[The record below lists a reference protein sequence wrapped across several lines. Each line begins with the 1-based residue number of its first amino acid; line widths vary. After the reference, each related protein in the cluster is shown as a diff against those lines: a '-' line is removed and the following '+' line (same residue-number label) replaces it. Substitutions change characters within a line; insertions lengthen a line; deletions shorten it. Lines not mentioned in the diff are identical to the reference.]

1 MRRNPILAAVAA
13 SLALGLA
20 ACGSSSSHS
29 SNSGG
34 SGSTKS
40 TGGASAGGATTTGAT
55 TTGAST
61 TGASTTGGNT
71 GGASASGASTIAEA
85 ADPSGSLSFTSKALH
100 AKAGTVT
107 VDFANKSPV
116 GHNFTVADS
125 SGKVLGATPTF
136 SAGSKTLTVK
146 LAAGTYTFY
155 CSVPGHRQAGMQGT
169 LTVS

>member
-13 SLALGLA
+13 SLVLGLA

-29 SNSGG
+29 STSGG
-34 SGSTKS
+34 SGSSTKS
-40 TGGASAGGATTTGAT
+40 TGGASAGGATTTGAS
-55 TTGAST
+55 A
-61 TGASTTGGNT
+61 
-71 GGASASGASTIAEA
+71 GGASASGASKIADA
-85 ADPSGSLSFTSKALH
+85 ADPSGSLSFTSSSLH

-136 SAGSKTLTVK
+136 TGGSKTLSVK
-146 LAAGTYTFY
+146 LAPGTYTFY